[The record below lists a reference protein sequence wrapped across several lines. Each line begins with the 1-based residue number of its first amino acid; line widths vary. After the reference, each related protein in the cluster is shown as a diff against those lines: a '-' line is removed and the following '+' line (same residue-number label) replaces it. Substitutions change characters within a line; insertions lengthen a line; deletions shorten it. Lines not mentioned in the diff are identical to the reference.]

1 MPVGMGKTG
10 SRLDLV
16 VDGAKLICAFDER
29 TDLDL
34 VGGGG
39 EGD

>member
-29 TDLDL
+29 TDL